1 MGTLLGWLSG
11 QQSKSGDDK
20 KSGRQVPAVDREK
33 QLEREIE
40 RLRIVNKL
48 TGALN
53 STLSYERVL
62 SLALDLVDEVMIDPD
77 ESTTRPKSAILLFD
91 DDQLQVAI
99 SRGLSQADMRTRLPG
114 RKGVVAEALTTGE
127 STISLQP
134 SQDPELRRLTALQ
147 VSRVVVCMPLS
158 AGLKMYGVLLVAHR
172 KQEYFSED
180 RLQLLEAVAQQIMI
194 AFQNARLYSELEEEK
209 ERIVEIQE
217 EARKKLARDLHD
229 GPTQSISAIAM
240 RINFTRKL
248 LERDPQATLE
258 ELERIEE
265 LARRTTKEIRQM
277 LFTLRP
283 LALESQGLDAAL
295 QQLAD
300 KMQETYQ
307 EHVHIDTFDGIDETM
322 ELNRLGVV
330 FYIIEEAVNNARKH
344 ANAKNIW
351 VTLRRSGDL
360 VVLEVEDDGV
370 GFNVNEIQQNY
381 DQRGSL
387 GMINLQERT
396 DLISGLLEIE
406 SKPGSGTCI
415 KVTIPLTEEAAE
427 PLHRPGFAA

>member
-1 MGTLLGWLSG
+1 MGTLIGWLNG
-11 QQSKSGDDK
+11 QLSNSDDK
-20 KSGRQVPAVDREK
+20 QAGRRSFAADREK

-48 TGALN
+48 IGALN
-53 STLSYERVL
+53 ATLNYELVL
-62 SLALDLVDEVMIDPD
+62 SLALDLVDEVLIDPA
-77 ESTTRPKSAILLFD
+77 EGAARPKSAILLFED
-91 DDQLQVAI
+91 NQLQVAI
-99 SRGLSQADMRTRLPG
+99 ARGLSQADMRTRLPG
-114 RKGVVAEALTTGE
+114 RKGIVAEALNTSEVTVCF
-127 STISLQP
+127 QP

-147 VSRVVVCMPLS
+147 VARVVVCMPLS
-158 AGLKMYGVLLVAHR
+158 AGMKMYGVLLFAHR
-172 KQEYFSED
+172 QQEYFSED
-180 RLQLLEAVAQQIMI
+180 RLQLLETVAQQIMI

-229 GPTQSISAIAM
+229 GPAQSISAIAM
-240 RINFTRKL
+240 RINFSRKL
-248 LERDPQATLE
+248 LERDPKATLE

-265 LARRTTKEIRQM
+265 LALRTTKEIRQM

-283 LALESQGLDAAL
+283 LALESQGLMAAL

-300 KMQETYQ
+300 KMKETYQ
-307 EHVHIDTFDGIDETM
+307 QQVHIEAFEDIDESM

-344 ANAKNIW
+344 ASAKNIW
-351 VTLRRSGDL
+351 VRMQRSGDL

-370 GFNVNEIQQNY
+370 GFNLEEIQQNY
-381 DQRGSL
+381 EQRGSL
-387 GMINLQERT
+387 GMVNLQERSE
-396 DLISGLLEIE
+396 LISGLLEIE
-406 SKPGSGTCI
+406 SHRGSGTCI
-415 KVTIPLTEEAAE
+415 RVTIPLTEEAAA

>member
-1 MGTLLGWLSG
+1 MGNLLGWLNGQLSG
-11 QQSKSGDDK
+11 GDDG
-20 KSGRQVPAVDREK
+20 STRARSTPADREQ

-53 STLSYERVL
+53 STLNYQRVL
-62 SLALDLVDEVMIDPD
+62 SLALDVVDEVLSDP
-77 ESTTRPKSAILLFD
+77 SQGTGRPKSAILLFD
-91 DDQLQVAI
+91 EDQLQVEMA
-99 SRGLSQADMRTRLPG
+99 RGLSQADMRTRLPG
-114 RKGVVAEALTTGE
+114 RKGIVAEALNTGE
-127 STISLQP
+127 ATISFNP
-134 SQDPELRRLTALQ
+134 PQDPELRMLTALQ
-147 VSRVVVCMPLS
+147 VSRVVLCIPLS
-158 AGLKMYGVLLVAHR
+158 AGLKMYGVLLFAHR
-172 KQEYFSED
+172 KQEYFKED
-180 RLQLLEAVAQQIMI
+180 RLQLLETVAQQIMI

-240 RINFTRKL
+240 RINFSRKL
-248 LERDPQATLE
+248 LERDPAATLE

-265 LARRTTKEIRQM
+265 LALRTTKEIRQM

-283 LALESQGLDAAL
+283 LALESQGLMAAL

-300 KMQETYQ
+300 KM
-307 EHVHIDTFDGIDETM
+307 DETFQQKVHLGAFEGVDESM

-351 VTLRRSGDL
+351 VKLTRNGDL
-360 VVLEVEDDGV
+360 VILQVEDDGM
-370 GFNVNEIQQNY
+370 GFNVEEVRQDY

-387 GMINLQERT
+387 GMVNLQERT
-396 DLISGLLEIE
+396 DLINGLLEIE
-406 SKPGSGTCI
+406 SQPGAGTCI
-415 KVTIPLTEEAAE
+415 RVTIPLTEEAAE